1 MRIGII
7 ATGGDGR
14 AGTSTSQKMADRL
27 VELGATV
34 EMIYP
39 EAAAV
44 SIDRLSPVHDLYV
57 LKSSSEPAL
66 CYAAALDAAGA
77 RMINPYAAAS
87 AMKDK
92 VITAKM
98 LQSAG
103 VPVPEAFIAAG
114 ASQLAEAVDS
124 GPLVIKP
131 YWAGSKGR
139 GVQIV
144 RDRRE
149 LAEVSVADG
158 VIFAQRYHEP
168 DGRDN
173 KIYVIAGEVFGV
185 SRVWPARTHEDKL
198 GQSLEV
204 TSELKDIAERC
215 GRAFRV
221 DLFGVDIIFSKGR
234 PLVVDIN
241 SFPGFKGVADA
252 DRRLAEYIYRA
263 AQEDVTT
270 VVTSRQ

>member
-1 MRIGII
+1 MKIGVI
-7 ATGGDGR
+7 ATGGERG
-14 AGTSTSQKMADRL
+14 AGTSMTQKMADRL

-39 EAAAV
+39 ETAAV
-44 SIDRLSPVHDLYV
+44 SLDDLSPAYDLYV

-66 CYAAALDAAGA
+66 CYAAALDAEGA
-77 RMINPYAAAS
+77 RIINPYPAAA

-98 LQSAG
+98 LQSAS
-103 VPVPEAFIAAG
+103 VPVPEAFIAAEPG
-114 ASQLAEAVDS
+114 QLAEALS
-124 GPLVIKP
+124 AGPLVIKP

-144 RDRRE
+144 RSEQE
-149 LAEVSVADG
+149 LADVSVADG
-158 VIFAQRYHEP
+158 VVFAQRYHEP

-173 KIYVIAGEVFGV
+173 KIYVIGGELFGV
-185 SRVWPARTHEDKL
+185 SRVWPPRTHEDKL
-198 GQSLEV
+198 GQALEL
-204 TSELKDIAERC
+204 SAELKEIAERC
-215 GRAFRV
+215 GRAFNL

-241 SFPGFKGVADA
+241 SFPGFKGVPDA
-252 DRRLAEYIYRA
+252 DRRLANYIYRA
-263 AQEDVTT
+263 AE
-270 VVTSRQ
+270 SGR